1 MDLSLV
7 SGEIIALIKT
17 KYAAY
22 LDEDCIDLIQII
34 NICQLYR
41 SEYPTEQ
48 LNCSAS
54 IRDLQITTPTFK
66 RYKKN
71 PRQRILQSDKFCA
84 KYSFFAKILFACLK
98 IDVDLFDITDDIVTM
113 KNNYYLLKALDQR
126 KKMLM
131 VEHIALL
138 KTQCKNKDNI
148 VTTEKYETYVNSF
161 IAELKIIEKIGSY
174 IKKLIQ
180 ASVFKQTDNM
190 LSLLLP
196 FFYVYS
202 EYIEEYRG

>member
-1 MDLSLV
+1 MDLSFV

-17 KYAAY
+17 KYAEY
-22 LDEDCIDLIQII
+22 LDEDCVDLMQII

-41 SEYPTEQ
+41 SEYPAEQ

-54 IRDLQITTPTFK
+54 LGDLQITTPKFK
-66 RYKKN
+66 RYKRN
-71 PRQRILQSDKFCA
+71 SRHRILQSDKFCL
-84 KYSFFAKILFACLK
+84 KYSFFAKIMFACLK

-126 KKMLM
+126 RKMLI

-138 KTQCKNKDNI
+138 KTQYKNTDNI
-148 VTTEKYETYVNSF
+148 VSTEKYETYVNSF
-161 IAELKIIEKIGSY
+161 IAKLKIIEKIGSH

-180 ASVFKQTDNM
+180 TNVFKQTDNM

-196 FFYVYS
+196 FFYVYH